1 MEPQYG
7 TLTIEK
13 LEKIKRRGAR
23 FINQEDVRYAIMS
36 VLHLRSSDIWSP
48 KYGFE
53 STCSN
58 MCPPS

>member
-23 FINQEDVRYAIMS
+23 FINQEKKDV
-36 VLHLRSSDIWSP
+36 
-48 KYGFE
+48 
-53 STCSN
+53 
-58 MCPPS
+58 